1 MVHYHH
7 LLPIFLAIFFPFV
20 STIFSDLAADRAAL
34 LRLRSSIRGRTLRWN
49 ATSPS
54 PCRWEGVT
62 CNTAINRV
70 VSLRLPGGGLFGQIP
85 ENTIGSLTELR
96 NLSLR
101 RNSLSG
107 AIPSD
112 LGSCTELQYLYL
124 QENRFSGDIP
134 DGLFRLT
141 NLLRINLARNNFS
154 GDISANFD
162 KLTNLRALNLEN
174 NRFSGSLPE
183 LNSLPNLRDVNVS
196 FNNLSGPIPSRLKGF
211 SSGSFS
217 GTLLC
222 DEPLPSCPN
231 HGGSTNHGGSKLSGG
246 AIAGIVVGSVFG
258 LFLALLIIFILWRKC
273 RNREVSQQN
282 ERSPIP
288 PSPVKPPEYDFR
300 SPRPYIP
307 REDHGSSN
315 GFSGPI
321 VVNEI
326 PGRATRNVENGDGGL
341 VFVGDS
347 AQMFSLDELLRASAE
362 VLGKGIV
369 GTTYK
374 AYVETGDEVVVKRVK
389 NVCISEEEYTDR
401 IEVLGAMKHEN
412 LVPVRGYFYG
422 KEEKLIIFE
431 SMPMGSLHS
440 ILHENRGSDRAA
452 LTWVI
457 RCRIAYGTASG
468 IEYLHSL
475 RSSSSHGNIK
485 SSNIFLK
492 QYYDACVSEY
502 CITRLVSPIPT
513 SDLIGYKAPEVVD
526 SRKVSQKADVY
537 SFGVLLLELL
547 TGKQPRNALQ
557 EEGIDLPRWV
567 KSVVKERWSIE
578 VFDPE
583 LLRHQNFEEQMVQ
596 LLNLAISCTSQ
607 HPDRRPSMHEITMQI
622 KNISGVPV
630 SD

>member
-7 LLPIFLAIFFPFV
+7 LLPIFLAIFFPFIP
-20 STIFSDLAADRAAL
+20 TIFSDLAADRAAL
-34 LRLRSSIRGRTLRWN
+34 LRLRSAIRGRMLRWN
-49 ATSPS
+49 VTSPS
-54 PCRWEGVT
+54 PCTWEGVT
-62 CNTAINRV
+62 CNTTINRV
-70 VSLRLPGGGLFGQIP
+70 ISLRLPGGRLSGQIP
-85 ENTIGSLTELR
+85 ENTIGNLTELR

-101 RNSLSG
+101 HNALSG
-107 AIPSD
+107 PIPSD
-112 LGSCTELQYLYL
+112 LSACTELQYLYL

-141 NLLRINLARNNFS
+141 NLLRVNLAGNDFS
-154 GDISANFD
+154 GDISANFNN
-162 KLTNLRALNLEN
+162 LANLRALNLEN
-174 NRFSGSLPE
+174 NQFSGSLPE
-183 LNSLPNLRDVNVS
+183 LNSLSNLRDVNVS
-196 FNNLSGPIPSRLKGF
+196 FNKLSGPIPTRLKGF
-211 SSGSFS
+211 SSGSFL
-217 GTLLC
+217 GTSLC
-222 DEPLPSCPN
+222 GRPLPSCPD
-231 HGGSTNHGGSKLSGG
+231 HGGSKLSGG
-246 AIAGIVVGSVFG
+246 AIAGIVVGSVLG
-258 LFLALLIIFILWRKC
+258 LFLGLLIIFILWRKC
-273 RNREVSQQN
+273 RNREVSTQN
-282 ERSPIP
+282 EQSPIP

-300 SPRPYIP
+300 SPWPYIP
-307 REDHGSSN
+307 REDYGLSN
-315 GFSGPI
+315 GLSGPI
-321 VVNEI
+321 VVSEI
-326 PGRATRNVENGDGGL
+326 PGRAVRNVENDNGGL

-347 AQMFSLDELLRASAE
+347 AQVFSLDELLRASAE

-389 NVCISEEEYTDR
+389 NVCVSEKEFTDR
-401 IEVLGAMKHEN
+401 IEVLGALKHEN
-412 LVPVRGYFYG
+412 LLPVTGYFYG

-457 RCRIAYGTASG
+457 RCRIAFGTASG
-468 IEYLHSL
+468 IEYIHSL
-475 RSSSSHGNIK
+475 RSSISHGNIK

-502 CITRLVSPIPT
+502 CITRLVSPMST

-526 SRKVSQKADVY
+526 SRRVSQKADVY

-547 TGKQPRNALQ
+547 TGKEPRKALE
-557 EEGIDLPRWV
+557 EEGIDLPKWV
-567 KSVVKERWSIE
+567 KSVVKERWTIE

-607 HPDRRPSMHEITMQI
+607 HPDRRPSMHEITVQI
-622 KNISGVPV
+622 KKISGVPV